1 MQVKKFNKLW
11 YRIKYQTEVEFVVD
25 FFNLI
30 HKGEP
35 RRRLF
40 CSMREYNPKFMGYWF
55 PLGNC
60 HINALFALF
69 LLDYKY
75 PNRFKIITN
84 DKHSAIYDLS
94 DGNIYDPTYEA
105 GKIDFSNT
113 IAMFSKE
120 HVILDFDEYL
130 ATM

>member
-1 MQVKKFNKLW
+1 MEVKKFKNIW
-11 YRIKYQTEVEFVVD
+11 YKIKPQTQDPEVLE

-30 HKGEP
+30 HQGEP

-40 CSMREYNPKFMGYWF
+40 CSMREYNSKFMGHWF

-60 HINALFALF
+60 HVNALFALF
-69 LLDYKY
+69 LLDGKY
-75 PNRFKIITN
+75 PGRFKVITN
-84 DKHSAIYDLS
+84 DKHSAIYDLA

-113 IAMFSKE
+113 IEIFNKE
-120 HVILDFDEYL
+120 YTLLDFDEYL
-130 ATM
+130 ETM